1 MLVALGAA
9 VFIMTPLLAGFGDN
23 EISRAIQGLVA
34 GIGFLGA
41 GAIVKGKPG
50 EEIEGLTTAASIWMT
65 AAIGMTAGMGRA
77 STAIVSTVL
86 ALIVLTMLFHAVD
99 WLHANQAG
107 RTSEGPGPTPKKD
120 GDNGAA

>member
-9 VFIMTPLLAGFGDN
+9 VFIMGPQLAEFDDAS
-23 EISRAIQGLVA
+23 ISRVIQGLVA

-65 AAIGMTAGMGRA
+65 AAIGTTAGMGRA
-77 STAIVSTVL
+77 STAILSTAL
-86 ALIVLTMLFHAVD
+86 ALIVLTVMCRGVG
-99 WLHANQAG
+99 WLHSGNGQSRNDASDCG
-107 RTSEGPGPTPKKD
+107 RDESKKP
-120 GDNGAA
+120 